1 MGVQVS
7 PMSGPAAGSTLRA
20 ILETLAGCPLP
31 AWDSLAPHMQVVRLR
46 KGATLFDVGT
56 YTPHFYVVRRGTVI
70 ISAPDAQGREWIVNF
85 CEPGDAVASM
95 SSLAPA
101 GLRRLVAMHQI
112 PKIPALRE
120 LGVSQ
125 TKASALRHTELDR
138 VDGRHLEWLCG
149 RYVEWSNAVLSALF
163 AHNLAKEKRE
173 RELLT
178 MTPEERYRQFIRD
191 YPHLLD
197 DLTQKDVARHLGI
210 TPVGL
215 SRIASRVRAAEPAD
229 SDDLTMVTQEM

>member
-1 MGVQVS
+1 
-7 PMSGPAAGSTLRA
+7 
-20 ILETLAGCPLP
+20 
-31 AWDSLAPHMQVVRLR
+31 VVRLR
-46 KGATLFDVGT
+46 KGATLFDVGSHA
-56 YTPHFYVVRRGTVI
+56 PHFYVVRRGTVI

-95 SSLAPA
+95 SSLAPP
-101 GLRRLVAMHQI
+101 GLRRLVAMHEI

-178 MTPEERYRQFIRD
+178 MTPEERYRQFVRD

-197 DLTQKDVARHLGI
+197 DLAQKDVARHLGI

-215 SRIASRVRAAEPAD
+215 SRIASRVRAGQPPEQ
-229 SDDLTMVTQEM
+229 DLTGEVLLD

>member
-1 MGVQVS
+1 
-7 PMSGPAAGSTLRA
+7 MSGLTGPTPGVTLRA
-20 ILETLAGCPLP
+20 VLETLAGGPLP
-31 AWDSLAPHMQVVRLR
+31 AWDTLAPHVQSIRLR
-46 KGATLFDVGT
+46 KGQTLYDVGG

-95 SSLAPA
+95 SSLAPP
-101 GLRRLVAMHQI
+101 GLRRLIALSHI
-112 PKIPALRE
+112 PKVPALRE

-138 VDGRHLEWLCG
+138 IDGRHIEMLCV
-149 RYVEWSNAVLSALF
+149 RHVEWSNAVLSALF

-197 DLTQKDVARHLGI
+197 DLPQKDIARHLGI

-215 SRIASRVRAAEPAD
+215 SRIASRVRAQQPPDVDPDAD
-229 SDDLTMVTQEM
+229 GFNVG